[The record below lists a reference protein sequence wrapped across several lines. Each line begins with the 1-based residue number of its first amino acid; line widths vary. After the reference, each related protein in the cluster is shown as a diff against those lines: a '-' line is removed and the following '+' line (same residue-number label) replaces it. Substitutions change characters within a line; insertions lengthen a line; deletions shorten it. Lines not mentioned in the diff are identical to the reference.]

1 MNMYNNETYHALLL
15 AFPRIG
21 LIFSII
27 LSPLFLINYIS
38 NTIFQ
43 LQKLESEEHEEN
55 QYLDLIEK
63 ILENGDTIES
73 RNGIV
78 KSIFGNKMEFSLSNN
93 TLPLLTTKKVA
104 YKTCIK
110 ELLWFMRGQTS
121 NKILKEQNVHIWDA
135 NGSREFLDSRNL
147 HYRNE
152 DDLGPVYGHQWR
164 HFNARYSTSETDYKN
179 KGIDQL
185 MYIINALKDPKE
197 KYSRRLIM
205 SAWNPCQLDEM
216 ALPPCHILAQFN
228 VSSENKLSCAL
239 YQRSGDVGLG
249 VPFNIASYSVLT
261 HLIAH
266 YTGLKADKFVY
277 FLGNAHIYEEHIE
290 ALKEQINRTPYKF
303 PLINIKTNVPESID
317 DYELNNI
324 EVLDY
329 QCHSKIKMD
338 MKA

>member
-1 MNMYNNETYHALLL
+1 MNNYHALLL
-15 AFPRIG
+15 LLPRMVFMASVIFYPLY
-21 LIFSII
+21 LIEYITKII
-27 LSPLFLINYIS
+27 FNIHHEDE
-38 NTIFQ
+38 
-43 LQKLESEEHEEN
+43 KDHEEN
-55 QYLDLIEK
+55 QYLDLIKK
-63 ILENGDTIES
+63 ILETGDTVES

-78 KSIFGNKMEFSLSNN
+78 KSIFGNKMEFDLSNN

-110 ELLWFMRGQTS
+110 ELLWFIRGQTD
-121 NKILKEQNVHIWDA
+121 NKLLKDQKVHIWDA
-135 NGSREFLDSRNL
+135 NGSRDFLDSRNL
-147 HYRNE
+147 KDRKE

-164 HFNARYSTSETDYKN
+164 HFNASYTTSETDYTN

-290 ALKEQINRTPYKF
+290 ALQEQINRRAYKF
-303 PLINIKTNVPESID
+303 PLININTDIPEKID
-317 DYELNNI
+317 DYELNHI
-324 EVLDY
+324 EIIDY